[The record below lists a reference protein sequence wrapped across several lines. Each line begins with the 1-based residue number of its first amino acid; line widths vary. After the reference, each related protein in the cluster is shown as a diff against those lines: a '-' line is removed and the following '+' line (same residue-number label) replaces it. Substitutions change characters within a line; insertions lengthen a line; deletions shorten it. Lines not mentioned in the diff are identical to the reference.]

1 MATYLESVRIPW
13 SATDEQFF
21 RIVHEV
27 FGPTFLA
34 GATVL
39 LASYDPDPA
48 PATAAAPTATSAQ
61 VTPTTSAIAA

>member
-1 MATYLESVRIPW
+1 MANHIESVRAAW
-13 SATDEQFF
+13 SATDEHFF

-39 LASYDPDPA
+39 LASYDADPA
-48 PATAAAPTATSAQ
+48 PATAAAAMPTSAQ